1 MLRKKQQQQ
10 NQMHVARIAGFERGA
25 GLHLP
30 CTEGKPEALYS
41 TALI

>member
-1 MLRKKQQQQ
+1 
-10 NQMHVARIAGFERGA
+10 MHVARVAGFERGT

-30 CTEGKPEALYS
+30 CTEGKPDVLYS